1 MRGESGPLKP
11 GPGSGGDPRLG
22 GPSQGRAAVTHP
34 RPIAHTPPA
43 ASLAALAAKPR
54 RRGPG
59 GWGGTGG
66 RRAAAPE
73 GSGQRRGM
81 GRAPGASRRPC
92 PLQEPFRSVTWD
104 PDPRERRLDKRV
116 WWPQRE
122 RPAGSWGRGERRP
135 VPPSRPWPPGPPRR
149 GRCGWREPPPKPSG
163 SRWGGGGE
171 PCGGGRG
178 RADVTLLCFHWS
190 LVVGA
195 GGRENVFLWG
205 LGTFKAWH
213 KGPEIKSSKT
223 PSVCGR
229 HKSHGQR
236 PTAMVET
243 SR

>member
-122 RPAGSWGRGERRP
+122 ACGILGARGEAPRASQPSLAARPSAAGEMRVAGASAEAKWEPLGRGRGAVRR
-135 VPPSRPWPPGPPRR
+135 
-149 GRCGWREPPPKPSG
+149 REGEGGCHTPLFSLESG
-163 SRWGGGGE
+163 S
-171 PCGGGRG
+171 GGGRPG
-178 RADVTLLCFHWS
+178 KCLF
-190 LVVGA
+190 VGP
-195 GGRENVFLWG
+195 GNIQG
-205 LGTFKAWH
+205 LAQ
-213 KGPEIKSSKT
+213 GP
-223 PSVCGR
+223 R
-229 HKSHGQR
+229 N
-236 PTAMVET
+236 
-243 SR
+243 